1 MLTIIQLAVVLLCSG
16 SCCSGRFFYRQL
28 NLNFEICFSCWD
40 ISEQG
45 LSCLH
50 GTFVLQLKMW
60 AFSLL
65 CVLERDEKWKIKLE
79 THNTD
84 SRAGLTIFN
93 ISKSVHKGQPH
104 EALRGG
110 VCHQHIQKRVQHDL
124 LLETKH
130 TQVQVLEKCS
140 GWLDVR
146 SRQDQQHR
154 PAGGSTSAPSAPC
167 SRTRGPRT
175 RPWGAS
181 APPAGTGRTL
191 QTS

>member
-1 MLTIIQLAVVLLCSG
+1 MFWQIFLQATE
-16 SCCSGRFFYRQL
+16 FD
-28 NLNFEICFSCWD
+28 EICFSCWD

-50 GTFVLQLKMW
+50 GTFVLQLKTW

-140 GWLDVR
+140 GWLDV
-146 SRQDQQHR
+146 SGRQEQTG
-154 PAGGSTSAPSAPC
+154 PAAPTCWGKHVRTEC
-167 SRTRGPRT
+167 SV
-175 RPWGAS
+175 
-181 APPAGTGRTL
+181 
-191 QTS
+191 